1 MTILP
6 LHGGMVHEDGT
17 RARSHDGPI
26 CLITVFVEFYPGDL
40 VTLRVKHGVMR
51 RALFARGELAWLL
64 AACQVDEVYL

>member
-6 LHGGMVHEDGT
+6 LHGGMIHEVST

-26 CLITVFVEFYPGDL
+26 CLITVLVEFYPGDL
-40 VTLRVKHGVMR
+40 VALRVKHGVMR

-64 AACQVDEVYL
+64 AA